1 MHTFWA
7 LNGGNSI
14 PEGWTT
20 RVDLRGGLNGAAS
33 TGIAGAGACYAASL
47 ATWCIVG
54 NKNSAISTDEK
65 SWSFARP
72 FTQNQNAVAWSTSAS
87 LFVSVGEAGSIYTSS
102 DGVNWYSQSNPLG
115 SVIMTSIAYSS
126 SLNLFVAV
134 AYANGG
140 SGQIITSANG
150 TTWTV
155 RTASAGVG
163 YLYSV
168 CWSSTLSLFLYT
180 GVGDTGSL
188 ATSPDGITWTDRTGP
203 GAFRYYCSVYS
214 TSLSLF
220 IIAGAN
226 NADNACKIAYSS
238 DGITWNDVTTPGTG
252 TRVYCLA
259 VKGST
264 IYSGR
269 GSAEAFTSTDGTT
282 WSSATTNCSY
292 PIRAVVAATTGS
304 FIFSTDYEVNLDTR
318 YPIWLQG
325 GTGRMAYDVAG
336 QVYLVAGDAGTII
349 YSLDN
354 GVTWRFYNIGTQQH
368 LRDVAS
374 VDDTSVS
381 YDYGAISSD
390 TLYYANTGAISS
402 GDWGT
407 TGLSATLTSIENN
420 ATYNRNVIS
429 TTSSNKVYYSSSES
443 MSGFSS
449 GTSATVSGTYIQ
461 CLGKG
466 ASSDT
471 SVYYGLAANTALYYA
486 SAEPPTTWTLL
497 IAADSN
503 NKTFMSKTGYAVGSS
518 GRIQKI
524 NGSVWTTQSSGTS
537 NTLTAIAYKTTGG
550 THVAVGASDTIKK
563 STDGSTWSSS
573 TAPAVTGIDYKGAIG
588 GSDKFAVYGRTTLNE
603 LVLIT
608 SPNGV

>member
-7 LNGGNSI
+7 LNGGQSA
-14 PEGWTT
+14 PAGWTT

-33 TGIAGAGACYAASL
+33 SGIAGAGACYAASL

-54 NKNSAISTDEK
+54 NKNSAVSTDEK

-72 FTQNQNAVAWSTSAS
+72 FNQNQNAVAWSSSAS
-87 LFVSVGEAGSIYTSS
+87 LFVSVGEGGSIYTSS
-102 DGVNWYSQSNPLG
+102 DGVNWYSQTNPLG

-134 AYANGG
+134 AYASSG

-150 TTWTV
+150 TTWTA

-180 GVGDTGSL
+180 GVGGTGSL

-220 IIAGAN
+220 IAAGAT
-226 NADNACKIAYSS
+226 NADTACKIAYSS
-238 DGITWNDVTTPGTG
+238 DGITWNDVATPGTG

-269 GSAEAFTSTDGTT
+269 GSATAYTSTDGST

-304 FIFSTDYEVNLDTR
+304 FIFSTDYEINLDTR

-325 GTGRMAYDVAG
+325 GTGRVAYDDTNSTFIVPSLG
-336 QVYLVAGDAGTII
+336 GTIV
-349 YSLDN
+349 YSQDN
-354 GVTWRFYNIGTQQH
+354 GVTWMFYNIGTNQN
-368 LRDVAS
+368 LLDAAVS
-374 VDDTSVS
+374 VLNTST
-381 YDYGAISSD
+381 YEYGIISSD
-390 TLYYANTGAISS
+390 TVFYADNTDIKT
-402 GDWGT
+402 WGT
-407 TGLSATLTSIENN
+407 TSLSANLKSISEGHSTSLTK
-420 ATYNRNVIS
+420 NVVAS
-429 TTSSNKVYYSSSES
+429 TSSNKIYYSSNAQ
-443 MSGFSS
+443 MDTFSS
-449 GTSATVSGTYIQ
+449 GTSDTISGTYIN
-461 CLGKG
+461 CFGKG
-466 ASSDT
+466 LNNGSG
-471 SVYYGLAANTALYYA
+471 VYWGLAANNALYYA
-486 SAEPPTTWTLL
+486 NAQPPTTWNLL
-497 IAADSN
+497 IAADGN
-503 NKTFMSKTGYAVGSS
+503 NKTFISNDAYAVGSN
-518 GRIQKI
+518 GRIQKVA
-524 NGSVWTTQSSGTS
+524 GSAWTTLTSGVST
-537 NTLTAIAYKTTGG
+537 TLTAIAAKTSG
-550 THVAVGASDTIKK
+550 VRLAVGASDVIRK
-563 STDGSTWSSS
+563 SVDGTTWSAS
-573 TAPAVTGIDYKGAIG
+573 TAPSVTGVDYKGVIAG
-588 GSDKFAVYGRTTLNE
+588 TLSFVAYGNTSLSE
-603 LVLIT
+603 FVLVT
-608 SPNGV
+608 SPDGL